1 MTARNGYI
9 GAMRALLILA
19 AFACLLPSRGLC
31 GEKPVLVLFGLEDPH
46 GVLDWKVRNAL
57 GERLAGL
64 LGDCGHPLVSPDE
77 IQERLKNRFP
87 PGRLPRKRTTIARSL
102 GAWAT
107 VVTRVQRGFTG
118 CRLDVFLYNLK
129 SSSAEKT
136 NRVKCACDHESL
148 MKALPELAAPLCEYL
163 KTKKIEP
170 PRAKPKKE
178 EKNGGGLQGAVD
190 AMAEVAAPAAEVETR
205 VLGRPVPGKPV
216 GVSITTDP
224 QDATVF
230 WDGKDAGRTPL
241 RIEPVEPGWH
251 RVVLEAP
258 GCVPMKQSLKIQ
270 GSIEMRV
277 GLFLRQRRVRVITN
291 PPGAEVTVDG
301 KPAGTSPVL
310 VLLKANQNH
319 RLVARKE
326 NHRETFYEFS
336 PKPAT
341 KNAPPQ
347 EVTVELE
354 AQPIYVM
361 VDVHPPEA
369 RVEIGSG
376 EKKEHIVGSGTVGI
390 IPGKRKVLARLE
402 GFISVEKEV
411 DFLAGKSTE
420 LKLRLKP
427 IPGYTD
433 LQDRIRSKRIQ
444 AFATLGLSAVAFGA
458 VWPMLKWSADSEQA
472 EKDWRGYAERQ
483 TDPVEQ
489 QKALD
494 KASEMSDRAQWTEIA
509 GYAAL
514 GVGIV
519 SLGWSLYSFFSCP
532 DEPQT
537 IKVAPAALPDGGR
550 LIFSGSF

>member
-1 MTARNGYI
+1 M
-9 GAMRALLILA
+9 L
-19 AFACLLPSRGLC
+19 LLPSRGLC
-31 GEKPVLVLFGLEDPH
+31 GDKPVLVLFGLEDPH

-64 LGDCGHPLVSPDE
+64 LSDCGHPLVPPGE
-77 IQERLKNRFP
+77 IQVRLKNRFP
-87 PGRLPRKRTTIARSL
+87 PGRLPRKRTTIARGL

-107 VVTRVQRGFTG
+107 VVTRVQRGFKG

-136 NRVKCACDHESL
+136 NRVKSACDEESL
-148 MKALPELAAPLCEYL
+148 AEVLPELAGPLCEYL
-163 KTKKIEP
+163 KSKKIEP
-170 PRAKPKKE
+170 PKAKPGKKE
-178 EKNGGGLQGAVD
+178 KSDAGLEGAVE

-205 VLGRPVPGKPV
+205 VVGRPVPGKPV
-216 GVSITTDP
+216 RVSIITDP
-224 QDATVF
+224 QGATVK
-230 WDGKDAGRTPL
+230 WDGKVSGRTPL
-241 RIEPVEPGWH
+241 RIEPVDPGWH

-270 GSIEMRV
+270 GSIEMKV
-277 GLFLRQRRVRVITN
+277 GLFLRQRKVRVITN

-301 KPAGTSPVL
+301 KLAGTSPVL
-310 VLLKANQNH
+310 LSLKANQTH

-326 NHRETFYEFS
+326 NHREAFYEFS

-341 KNAPPQ
+341 AQAPPQ
-347 EVTVELE
+347 EVKIELE
-354 AQPIYVM
+354 AQPVYVM

-376 EKKEHIVGSGTVGI
+376 DKQEHIVGSGTVGI
-390 IPGKRKVLARLE
+390 IPGKRMVLARLE
-402 GFISVEKEV
+402 GFITVEKEV
-411 DFLAGKSTE
+411 EFTAGKSAE

-472 EKDWRGYAERQ
+472 EKDWRQYAAEH
-483 TDPVEQ
+483 PAEA
-489 QKALD
+489 QKARD
-494 KASEMSDRAQWTEIA
+494 NASEMADRAQWTEIV

-514 GVGIV
+514 GVGIA
-519 SLGWSLYSFFSCP
+519 SLGWSLYSFISCP
-532 DEPQT
+532 DDPQT
-537 IKVAPAALPDGGR
+537 IKVAPAALPGGGQL
-550 LIFSGSF
+550 LILGSF

>member
-1 MTARNGYI
+1 
-9 GAMRALLILA
+9 MRAFPVLALLM
-19 AFACLLPSRGLC
+19 CLLPSRGLC
-31 GEKPVLVLFGLEDPH
+31 GDKPVLVLFGLEDPH
-46 GVLDWKVRNAL
+46 GALDWKVRNAL
-57 GERLAGL
+57 SQRLSEL
-64 LGDCGHPLVSPDE
+64 LGDCGHSLIPPSE

-107 VVTRVQRGFTG
+107 VVTRVQRGFKG
-118 CRLDVFLYNLK
+118 CQLDVFLYNLK
-129 SSSAEKT
+129 SSSAETT
-136 NRVKCACDHESL
+136 NRVKAACDQESL
-148 MKALPELAAPLCEYL
+148 AEALPELAGPLCEYL

-170 PRAKPKKE
+170 PKARTQEKPKS
-178 EKNGGGLQGAVD
+178 GAGLEGAVE
-190 AMAEVAAPAAEVETR
+190 AMAEVAPPGAEVETR
-205 VLGRPVPGKPV
+205 VLGRPQPGKPV
-216 GVSITTDP
+216 RVSIITDP
-224 QDATVF
+224 EGATVT
-230 WDGKDAGRTPL
+230 WDNKVAGKTPL
-241 RIEPVEPGWH
+241 TIDPVKAGWH
-251 RVVLEAP
+251 RMVLEAP
-258 GCVPMKQSLKIQ
+258 GCVPLKENLKIQ
-270 GSIEMRV
+270 GSIEYKV

-301 KPAGTSPVL
+301 RLAGTSPVL
-310 VLLKANQNH
+310 VLLKAKQTH
-319 RLVARKE
+319 RLVAKKA
-326 NHRETFYEFS
+326 NHRETYYEFK

-341 KNAPPQ
+341 AQAPPQ
-347 EVTVELE
+347 EVTIELE
-354 AQPIYVM
+354 AQPVYVM

-411 DFLAGKSTE
+411 EFVAGKSAE
-420 LKLRLKP
+420 LQLRLKP

-433 LQDRIRSKRIQ
+433 TRGTIRSKRIQ
-444 AFATLGLSAVAFGA
+444 AFLTLGFSAVAFGA

-472 EKDWRGYAERQ
+472 EKDWREYAGQ
-483 TDPVEQ
+483 ITDPTEQ

-494 KASEMSDRAQWTEIA
+494 KASEMSDRAQWTEIV

-532 DEPQT
+532 DDPQT
-537 IKVAPAALPDGGR
+537 FKVAPAALPGGGQVILFGR
-550 LIFSGSF
+550 F

>member
-1 MTARNGYI
+1 
-9 GAMRALLILA
+9 MRAFLVLA
-19 AFACLLPSRGLC
+19 TLVCLLPSQGLC

-46 GVLDWKVRNAL
+46 GALDWKVRNAL
-57 GERLAGL
+57 SQRLAGL
-64 LGDCGHPLVSPDE
+64 LGDCGHSLIPPGE
-77 IQERLKNRFP
+77 IRERLKNRFP

-107 VVTRVQRGFTG
+107 VVTRVQRGFSG
-118 CRLDVFLYNLK
+118 CRLYVYLYNLK

-136 NRVKCACDHESL
+136 NQVQAACDEESL
-148 MKALPELAAPLCEYL
+148 AEALPGLAGPLCEYL
-163 KTKKIEP
+163 KTKKIES
-170 PRAKPKKE
+170 PRARP
-178 EKNGGGLQGAVD
+178 EKAQKDGAGLEGAVE

-205 VLGRPVPGKPV
+205 VMGRPVPGKPV
-216 GVSITTDP
+216 GVSIITDP
-224 QDATVF
+224 EGAKVS
-230 WDGKDAGRTPL
+230 WDGKSAGRTPL

-258 GCVPMKQSLKIQ
+258 GCVPMKQSLKIS
-270 GSIEMRV
+270 GSIEMKV
-277 GLFLRQRRVRVITN
+277 GLFQRQRRVRVITN
-291 PPGAEVTVDG
+291 PPGAELTVDG
-301 KPAGTSPVL
+301 KLAGSSPVL
-310 VLLKANQNH
+310 LSLKANQTH

-326 NHRETFYEFS
+326 NHREAFYEFS

-341 KNAPPQ
+341 AQAPPQ
-347 EVTVELE
+347 EVKIELE
-354 AQPIYVM
+354 AQPVYVM

-376 EKKEHIVGSGTVGI
+376 GKNEHIVGSGTVGI

-402 GFISVEKEV
+402 GFVTVEKEV
-411 DFLAGKSTE
+411 EFIAGKSAE

-433 LQDRIRSKRIQ
+433 QQDRIRSKRIQ

-458 VWPMLKWSADSEQA
+458 VWPMLKWSADSERA
-472 EKDWRGYAERQ
+472 EKDWREYAEQ
-483 TDPVEQ
+483 TIYPTEH

-494 KASEMSDRAQWTEIA
+494 KASEMYDRALWTEIV

-519 SLGWSLYSFFSCP
+519 SSGWSLYSFISCP
-532 DEPQT
+532 DDPQT
-537 IKVAPAALPDGGR
+537 IKVAPAAMPGGGQ
-550 LIFSGSF
+550 LVISGSF